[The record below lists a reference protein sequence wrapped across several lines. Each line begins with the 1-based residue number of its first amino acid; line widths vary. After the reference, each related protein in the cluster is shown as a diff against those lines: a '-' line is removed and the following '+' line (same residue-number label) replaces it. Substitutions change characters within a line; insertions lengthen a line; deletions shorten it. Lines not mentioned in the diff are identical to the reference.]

1 MLLKLHLIVVAIVSA
16 MALAVSSISV
26 KGTQIAAGP
35 ERQLSHGTLNIL
47 IEKDGRED
55 HVKTPT
61 EMTSVETTAVFG
73 DMAVVLGSSP
83 NVDEAVMV
91 CGANMKTERA
101 IGYSMQLLGNW
112 LVGIEFYPNH
122 LAPNESSTDVVLVR
136 NLEDDSCK
144 SATRGTVTESTL
156 IKGAGRP
163 VYPAR
168 NRAGRSY
175 QNVFEGNVETVAVY
189 PRTFVRMPGNR
200 LAFVA
205 ARFREGS
212 RGSPEI
218 VTVPVSP
225 QTGPPSEYSLEGAAA
240 SLGLSSARGLEIVGA
255 EFVGKGDIRIRLQ
268 KGAYKEDSIVIPIG

>member
-1 MLLKLHLIVVAIVSA
+1 M
-16 MALAVSSISV
+16 
-26 KGTQIAAGP
+26 
-35 ERQLSHGTLNIL
+35 
-47 IEKDGRED
+47 
-55 HVKTPT
+55 
-61 EMTSVETTAVFG
+61 
-73 DMAVVLGSSP
+73 
-83 NVDEAVMV
+83 
-91 CGANMKTERA
+91 
-101 IGYSMQLLGNW
+101 
-112 LVGIEFYPNH
+112 
-122 LAPNESSTDVVLVR
+122 
-136 NLEDDSCK
+136 
-144 SATRGTVTESTL
+144 
-156 IKGAGRP
+156 
-163 VYPAR
+163 YPAR